1 MPTDQAITTLNQLIA
16 IAVDGVEG
24 FRLAFD
30 RAEDPQ
36 LKTLFTQLAI
46 DRQAVVTA
54 LQSEVRRLGGEPED
68 EGTLAGSA
76 HRAFTSMKAAF
87 TDTDRTGLL
96 NEVERGEGYAVEQFE
111 AALREGDLPPEVRT
125 VIEAQLAEIR
135 RSRDSVTSMKQI
147 KS

>member
-24 FRLAFD
+24 FRLAAD
-30 RAEDPQ
+30 RAEDLQ
-36 LKTLFTQLAI
+36 LKTLFSRFAT

-54 LQSEVRRLGGEPED
+54 LQGEVRRLGGEPED

-76 HRAFTSMKAAF
+76 HRAFTSMKAAI

-96 NEVERGEGYAVEQFE
+96 NEVERGEGYAVERFE

-125 VIEAQLAEIR
+125 VIEAQLAQIR
-135 RSRDSVTSMKQI
+135 RSRDSVTSMKRI

>member
-1 MPTDQAITTLNQLIA
+1 MPTDQAVTTLNQLIA

-24 FRLAFD
+24 FRLAAD

-36 LKTLFTQLAI
+36 LKTLFAQLATE
-46 DRQAVVTA
+46 RQAVVTA
-54 LQSEVRRLGGEPED
+54 LQGEVRRRGGEAED
-68 EGTLAGSA
+68 EGTLSGSA
-76 HRAFTSMKAAF
+76 HRAFTSLKAAI

-111 AALREGDLPPEVRT
+111 EALREGGLPPEVRT
-125 VIEAQLAEIR
+125 VIEAQLAEVR
-135 RSRDSVTSMKQI
+135 RSRDGVAAMNRI

>member
-1 MPTDQAITTLNQLIA
+1 MATDKAITTLNQLIA

-24 FRLAFD
+24 FRLAAD
-30 RAEDPQ
+30 RAEDPR
-36 LKTLFTQLAI
+36 LKTLFSQLAT
-46 DRQAVVTA
+46 DRQAVVAA
-54 LQSEVRRLGGEPED
+54 LQGEVRRLGGEAEH
-68 EGTLAGSA
+68 EGTFSGSA
-76 HRAFTSMKAAF
+76 HRAFTSLKAAI

-111 AALREGDLPPEVRT
+111 EALREGGLPPEVRT

-135 RSRDSVTSMKQI
+135 RSRQSVTSMKQV